1 MSLISIVVP
10 CYKEEASLPI
20 FMEELTR
27 VVALMQE
34 NDPDLEFELV
44 LVDDGSPDNTLAV
57 IKSLARQEGPVRVR
71 WISFSRNFG
80 KEAAL
85 YAGLQAARG
94 DYVATMDADLQDPP
108 SLLPEM
114 LEALKSEDYDNVA
127 TRRSTREG
135 EPKIRSAFARL
146 FYRIIN
152 RISDADI
159 VDGARDFRLMK
170 RRMVDAILS
179 MGEYNRFSKGIFGWV
194 GFRTKWIEYEN
205 VQRAAGE
212 SKWNFFSLFLYSIDG
227 IVGFSTAPLAIASI
241 VGVICSFIAIV
252 FLVIIL
258 VRALAF
264 GDPVAGW
271 PSTMSVILLL
281 GGLQMLFLGIIGQYL
296 AKAYLEVKRRPL
308 YVVRETDEDE

>member
-27 VVALMQE
+27 VVTLMQE

-114 LEALKSEDYDNVA
+114 LEALNSEDYDNVA